1 MSSHTHLDAG
11 AGKVPVTSILGVEVS
26 KLDMRGTVEV
36 LERAVASGLPHQVI
50 TANPIMI
57 MAALESEDNMRA
69 MREAELIVP
78 DGAGVVW
85 AAEQFGDPVAER
97 VAGFDLLHELMK
109 RGEELGW
116 SAYLLGAAEEV
127 VQEAAT
133 RLQKQYPKVRIA
145 GVRNGYFGEP
155 ENAGV
160 IEAIRQAKPD
170 LLFVAR
176 DAKTQEPWIARHK
189 HELGVPVIMGVGGS
203 FDVISGKTKRAPV
216 FMQKLKLEWFYRLA
230 KEPSRLPRMMALPR
244 FMRIVNK
251 TKKQG
256 K

>member
-1 MSSHTHLDAG
+1 MSHMQNEAG
-11 AGKVPVTSILGVEVS
+11 IGEVPVTSIFGVNVS
-26 KLDMRGTVEV
+26 KLDMKGTVAV
-36 LERAVASGLPHQVI
+36 LERAVASKKPHQVI

-57 MAALESEDNMRA
+57 MAALENEENMRA

-85 AAEQFGDPVAER
+85 AAEEFGDPVAER
-97 VAGFDLLHELMK
+97 VAGFDLLQELMK

-116 SAYLLGAAEEV
+116 TAYLLGAAEEV
-127 VQEAAT
+127 VQEAAS
-133 RLQKQYPKVRIA
+133 RLQKQYPKVRIV
-145 GVRNGYFGEP
+145 GVRNGYFGAP

-160 IEAIRQAKPD
+160 IESIRQAQPD

-189 HELGVPVIMGVGGS
+189 HELGASVIMGVGGS
-203 FDVISGKTKRAPV
+203 FDVISGKTKRAPI
-216 FMQKLKLEWFYRLA
+216 FMQKLRLEWFYRLA
-230 KEPSRLPRMMALPR
+230 KEPSRLPRMMALPQ
-244 FMRIVNK
+244 FMRKV
-251 TKKQG
+251 KKAKKSG

>member
-1 MSSHTHLDAG
+1 MSHSHNEAG
-11 AGKVPVTSILGVEVS
+11 IGQIPVTSILGVEVS
-26 KLDMRGTVEV
+26 KLDMRSTVDV
-36 LERAVASGLPHQVI
+36 LERAVASGKPHQII

-85 AAEQFGDPVAER
+85 AAEEFGDPVAER
-97 VAGFDLLHELMK
+97 VAGFDLLQELMK
-109 RGEELGW
+109 RGEQLGW

-127 VQEAAT
+127 VQEAAS

-145 GVRNGYFGEP
+145 GVRNGYFGES
-155 ENAGV
+155 ENAE
-160 IEAIRQAKPD
+160 IIANIREAKPD

-176 DAKTQEPWIARHK
+176 DAKTQEPWIARYK
-189 HELGVPVIMGVGGS
+189 EEIGVPVIMGVGGS

-216 FMQKLKLEWFYRLA
+216 FMQKLRLEWFYRLA

-244 FMRIVNK
+244 FMQTV
-251 TKKQG
+251 KKA
-256 K
+256 KKSMK

>member
-1 MSSHTHLDAG
+1 MSQMQNDAG
-11 AGKVPVTSILGVEVS
+11 IGQVPVTSIFGVNVS
-26 KLDMRGTVEV
+26 KLDMKGTVAV
-36 LERAVASGLPHQVI
+36 LERAVASKKPHQVI

-57 MAALESEDNMRA
+57 MAALESEENMRA

-85 AAEQFGDPVAER
+85 AAEEFGDPVAER

-116 SAYLLGAAEEV
+116 TAYLLGAAEEV
-127 VQEAAT
+127 VQEAAG
-133 RLQKQYPKVRIA
+133 RLQKQYPKVRIV
-145 GVRNGYFGEP
+145 GVRNGYFGAA

-160 IEAIRQAKPD
+160 IESIRQAQPD

-189 HELGVPVIMGVGGS
+189 HELGASVIMGVGGS
-203 FDVISGKTKRAPV
+203 FDVISGKTKRAPI
-216 FMQKLKLEWFYRLA
+216 FMQKLRLEWFYRLA
-230 KEPSRLPRMMALPR
+230 KEPSRLPRMMALPQ
-244 FMRIVNK
+244 FMRKV
-251 TKKQG
+251 KKA
-256 K
+256 KKSMK

>member
-1 MSSHTHLDAG
+1 MSQIHREDG
-11 AGKVPVTSILGVEVS
+11 IEQVPVVSILGVNVS
-26 KLDMRGTVEV
+26 KLGMSDTVSV
-36 LERAVASGLPHQVI
+36 LERAVASGKPHQII

-69 MREAELIVP
+69 MCEAELIVP

-85 AAEQFGDPVAER
+85 AAEEFGDPVAER

-109 RGEELGW
+109 RGEQLGW
-116 SAYLLGAAEEV
+116 TAYLLGAAEDV
-127 VQEAAT
+127 VQEAAS
-133 RLQKQYPKVRIA
+133 RLQKQYPKVRIV
-145 GVRNGYFGEP
+145 GVRNGYFGEA

-160 IEAIRQAKPD
+160 IEQIRQVKPD

-189 HELGVPVIMGVGGS
+189 HELNAAVIMGVGGS

-216 FMQKLKLEWFYRLA
+216 FMQKLRLEWFYRLA

-244 FMRIVNK
+244 FMQTV
-251 TKKQG
+251 KKAR
-256 K
+256 KSVK

>member
-1 MSSHTHLDAG
+1 MSQTQREDG
-11 AGKVPVTSILGVEVS
+11 IGQVPVTRILGVNVS
-26 KLDMRGTVEV
+26 KLDMAGTVKV
-36 LERAVASGLPHQVI
+36 LERAVASGKPHQVI

-57 MAALESEDNMRA
+57 MAALESEENMRA

-85 AAEQFGDPVAER
+85 AAEELGDPVAER

-109 RGEELGW
+109 RGEQLGW
-116 SAYLLGAAEEV
+116 TAYLLGAAEEV
-127 VQEAAT
+127 VQEAAS

-145 GVRNGYFGEP
+145 GVRNGYFGEA
-155 ENAGV
+155 ENAEIIGN
-160 IEAIRQAKPD
+160 IRQANPD

-189 HELGVPVIMGVGGS
+189 HELGAAVIMGVGGS

-216 FMQKLKLEWFYRLA
+216 FMQKMRLEWFYRLA

-244 FMRIVNK
+244 FMQKI
-251 TKKQG
+251 KKV
-256 K
+256 KKSVK

>member
-1 MSSHTHLDAG
+1 MSQTQLESG
-11 AGKVPVTSILGVEVS
+11 IGQVPVTSILGVDVS
-26 KLDMRGTVEV
+26 KLDMQGTVQV
-36 LERAVASGLPHQVI
+36 LERAVASRRPHQII

-57 MAALESEDNMRA
+57 MAALDSEDNMRS

-85 AAEQFGDPVAER
+85 AAEELGDPVAER
-97 VAGFDLLHELMK
+97 VPGIDLLHALMK

-116 SAYLLGAAEEV
+116 TAYLLGAAEEV
-127 VQEAAT
+127 VQEAAS
-133 RLQKQYPKVRIA
+133 RLQKQYPKVRIV
-145 GVRNGYFGEP
+145 GVRNGYFGEA

-160 IEAIRQAKPD
+160 IESIRQSQPD

-189 HELGVPVIMGVGGS
+189 QELGVPVIMGVGGS
-203 FDVISGKTKRAPV
+203 FDVISGKSKRAPV
-216 FMQKLKLEWFYRLA
+216 FLQKLRLEWFYRLA

-244 FMRIVNK
+244 FMKLVKK
-251 TKKQG
+251 TKKNMQ
-256 K
+256 